1 MQETWGSA
9 SDDATV
15 ARVGQPVGF
24 LLGGAGACVA
34 SIAVLVFGDALLP
47 ALPRHVLGW
56 FLASMVG
63 FSFVAMYRRET
74 ERRRHMEPAFESNPF
89 YDLAATGVLI
99 LGIGLAGLNAWL
111 LATDLAS

>member
-1 MQETWGSA
+1 MHESWDSGEA
-9 SDDATV
+9 PA
-15 ARVGQPVGF
+15 ARVGQPLGL
-24 LLGGAGACVA
+24 LLGGTAACVA
-34 SIAVLVFGDALLP
+34 SILVLLLGEGLLP

-74 ERRRHMEPAFESNPF
+74 ERRRHMEPAFEANPF
-89 YDLAATGVLI
+89 YDVAATGVLV
-99 LGIGLAGLNAWL
+99 LGITLAGWNAWL